1 MSSANYYDESL
12 SDVAKV
18 REDIKKII
26 SKSAKYNDNRDMKI
40 HGYIQGGNSLKYE
53 GGSQPTLRNMKDVD
67 KYILDIT
74 SGSGYS
80 AGGYTAG
87 KVHKPKA
94 HKSSGSG
101 VSGGASVPK
110 QLTAWMTLVNEV
122 KKSRPELPYKEVLKV
137 AKTMYKK

>member
-40 HGYIQGGNSLKYE
+40 HGYIQGG
-53 GGSQPTLRNMKDVD
+53 SQPSLRNMKDVD

-101 VSGGASVPK
+101 GASVPK